1 MTSSVP
7 YVPPDTMKKVAAT
20 SGQRVSLATLFF
32 AVGIARGAEA
42 AGSDKELNFYPR
54 PPWAILA
61 LVAEPTAAC
70 PQLTLTARGGTRQ
83 WSEFVI
89 AEYKSR
95 FCMQEK
101 NARGRTIFLCG
112 AIVLAYH
119 HSAALAC
126 HSRAIPRLLPAP
138 RYEIERMKLRADN
151 HSLPSSSRHSFSHIP
166 GLLFCYTTLPF
177 WPPSFS

>member
-1 MTSSVP
+1 MISSVP

-20 SGQRVSLATLFF
+20 SGQRVSLATFFF
-32 AVGIARGAEA
+32 AVGIAREA
-42 AGSDKELNFYPR
+42 GVAGSDKELNFYSR

-61 LVAEPTAAC
+61 LVAEPTVTC

-83 WSEFVI
+83 WSEVAF

-101 NARGRTIFLCG
+101 NARGREIFCVRSDRNSVSPKHCSCVPLT
-112 AIVLAYH
+112 
-119 HSAALAC
+119 
-126 HSRAIPRLLPAP
+126 RAPRLSPAP

-151 HSLPSSSRHSFSHIP
+151 HPLPSSSRHSFSHIP
-166 GLLFCYTTLPF
+166 GLLFCYTTLPS

>member
-1 MTSSVP
+1 MISSVP

-42 AGSDKELNFYPR
+42 AGSDKELNFYSR

-101 NARGRTIFLCG
+101 NARGREIFCVRRDRISVSPKRRSCMLL
-112 AIVLAYH
+112 VRSPTLA
-119 HSAALAC
+119 
-126 HSRAIPRLLPAP
+126 RPVTNREN
-138 RYEIERMKLRADN
+138 EIEGRQ
-151 HSLPSSSRHSFSHIP
+151 SSAPFVFRPFFSHIP

-177 WPPSFS
+177 WPPSFA